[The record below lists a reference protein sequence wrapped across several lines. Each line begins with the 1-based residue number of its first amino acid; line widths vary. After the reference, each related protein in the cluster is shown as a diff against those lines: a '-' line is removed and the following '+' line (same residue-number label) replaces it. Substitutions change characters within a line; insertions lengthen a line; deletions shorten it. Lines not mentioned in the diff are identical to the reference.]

1 MEQIKP
7 GAALL
12 MEGGALRGMFTAG
25 VLDVWMERGLRFDAA
40 VGVSAGAAFG
50 CNLKSRQIGRAIRYN
65 LRFCKEPSYCSLRS
79 LLRTGDLFGAEF
91 CYDRIPKQLDP
102 FDEAAYDADPMA
114 FYVVCTDV
122 DTGKAVYRR
131 CDRIEDDTFDWFRAS
146 ASMPFFSKPVALE
159 GRRYL
164 DGGIA
169 DPIPVGFLRRLCF
182 AKNVAILTQ
191 PRGYMKKRSRTTAA
205 GKLMLR
211 KYPALYPIME
221 RRAADY
227 MKSKLEAFRMERDGD
242 LFVVCPE
249 QALPVSRL
257 SHDPNK
263 LTDTYLAGRNAAL
276 KTLPALLRYLGRE
289 PEKGEDHADAGTLC
303 GP

>member
-25 VLDVWMERGLRFDAA
+25 VLDVWMERGLHFDGAI
-40 VGVSAGAAFG
+40 GVSAGAAFG

-122 DTGKAVYRR
+122 DTGKAVYPDGYVFLPGTMVAEFENTVLSLDEFQVSDPVQSDYGWHVIMRLPL
-131 CDRIEDDTFDWFRAS
+131 DPDGVIEYSNDG
-146 ASMPFFSKPVALE
+146 VALTARSKAANEAYGKALQDYFDSLKVEYAE
-159 GRRYL
+159 GFE
-164 DGGIA
+164 A
-169 DPIPVGFLRRLCF
+169 P
-182 AKNVAILTQ
+182 
-191 PRGYMKKRSRTTAA
+191 
-205 GKLMLR
+205 KL
-211 KYPALYPIME
+211 
-221 RRAADY
+221 ADY
-227 MKSKLEAFRMERDGD
+227 
-242 LFVVCPE
+242 
-249 QALPVSRL
+249 
-257 SHDPNK
+257 
-263 LTDTYLAGRNAAL
+263 L
-276 KTLPALLRYLGRE
+276 K
-289 PEKGEDHADAGTLC
+289 
-303 GP
+303 